1 MRMRLNG
8 LHGRAQV
15 IIFLYLLEEETSY
28 VVLFSSFLGL
38 LIEFWKLTQAMSISL
53 DFSGPYPRL
62 KFADKSSYT
71 CARPHQSQH
80 LAARPPWPVTIRQS
94 RHACHMLCRH
104 TKAMASAHLR
114 ASQFQGF
121 HVKVYLC
128 DGLLS
133 AQRRC
138 CSAGSVALA
147 RAAEVLARAAA
158 LHVPSGALQA
168 VHDEAARRGGDALN
182 LNQKP

>member
-1 MRMRLNG
+1 MRLNG

-104 TKAMASAHLR
+104 TKAMASAHLFTISR
-114 ASQFQGF
+114 LSCEGVF
-121 HVKVYLC
+121 VERVVVC
-128 DGLLS
+128 PETLL
-133 AQRRC
+133 QRRLC
-138 CSAGSVALA
+138 GACTCRRGPRSCRSIACPLWCPAGS
-147 RAAEVLARAAA
+147 
-158 LHVPSGALQA
+158 P
-168 VHDEAARRGGDALN
+168 
-182 LNQKP
+182 